1 VTLLP
6 TEQYFRALFLSG
18 LAGNAGDYRQF
29 LTELAPYLRSFLRR
43 KLPHYHDDVEDI
55 VQEVLLAVHNARHTW
70 RPADPLSAWIH
81 GITRYKLTDFLRS
94 HYRHDALMI
103 PLEQADELFTMAEDD
118 PGHAGRDI
126 GLLLG
131 QLPDKQRLAI
141 QHVKLEGLSVSE
153 TATLTG
159 LSESAVKV
167 SIHRGLKALALRLRE
182 LL

>member
-1 VTLLP
+1 MLP

-103 PLEQADELFTMAEDD
+103 PLEQADELFTMA
-118 PGHAGRDI
+118 
-126 GLLLG
+126 
-131 QLPDKQRLAI
+131 
-141 QHVKLEGLSVSE
+141 
-153 TATLTG
+153 
-159 LSESAVKV
+159 
-167 SIHRGLKALALRLRE
+167 
-182 LL
+182 